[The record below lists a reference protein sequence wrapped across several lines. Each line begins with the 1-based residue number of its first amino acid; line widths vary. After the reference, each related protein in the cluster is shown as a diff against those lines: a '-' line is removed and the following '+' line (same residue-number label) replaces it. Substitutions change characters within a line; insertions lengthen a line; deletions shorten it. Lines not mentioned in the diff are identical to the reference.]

1 MAKLPQDPT
10 PKAPVSTQTRA
21 TRKRTTPPK
30 KPRIELAA
38 EFVALA
44 LESLATTAQ
53 TAAYL
58 NCSEALL
65 ERRRW
70 DGTGIL
76 YLKIGRAV
84 RYRKSDV
91 LAYLEGKSRTS
102 TTEVAG

>member
-1 MAKLPQDPT
+1 MATKHDEISRP
-10 PKAPVSTQTRA
+10 A
-21 TRKRTTPPK
+21 RKRRELPPQK
-30 KPRIELAA
+30 TRIELAA

-70 DGTGIL
+70 DGTGIP

-102 TTEVAG
+102 TTKAAG

>member
-1 MAKLPQDPT
+1 MATRPENAPS
-10 PKAPVSTQTRA
+10 KADTSTQTRA
-21 TRKRTTPPK
+21 RRKRTTPPK
-30 KPRIELAA
+30 KNRLELAA

-70 DGTGIL
+70 DGTGIP

-91 LAYLEGKSRTS
+91 LAFLADKSRTS
-102 TTEVAG
+102 TTKG